1 MRLKIVLLVIPIV
14 YLVMA
19 FMPKSEVSY
28 ALPSPAPIESK
39 RDSVVTCVDSIYKK
53 YTAGLREFNDLTYLG
68 PYKPDSVKWLN
79 LCGKD
84 LSNRQLDGKLL
95 SKMKNLQVLD
105 LGFRDTYTITSIT
118 ENAEQ
123 PSDAKKKKL
132 DKEVAGGWEYYY
144 KNKIQYREETVVS
157 RIGNSISELPKE
169 ISALKKLKLLVLCG
183 NSIPPEEV
191 TALRKKMPN
200 CLIVFDN

>member
-14 YLVMA
+14 YLAMA

-28 ALPSPAPIESK
+28 ALPNPPIESK

-84 LSNRQLDGKLL
+84 ISNRQLDGKLL

-118 ENAEQ
+118 ENADQ

-183 NSIPPEEV
+183 NSIPAEEV

-200 CLIVFDN
+200 CLIVYDN